1 MQYNRVVSLSN
12 GTCVKID
19 NSLTFRV
26 KSIAF
31 ELEKDKKYEDHITIS
46 NVREVLMD
54 GNCYSDNNRVIIKN
68 PIIKEKQEDLT
79 FTINTKDLEDGDVI
93 AGKISII
100 SNVGTADI
108 PFEYKIVAN
117 NISRA
122 INKLNSITDYYDLMC
137 NDFTFAC
144 SIFTNEMFTK
154 APFMQDE
161 FTMSL
166 YYGLVKGTNINIA
179 IIEFFKAFEIDI
191 SKLFAN
197 VDDEIAKRYI
207 DDTLDNIDLSNISAD
222 SRLNAILTA
231 DGEEY
236 KEQQINNEILNE
248 AIMLV
253 DTIKD
258 KELLT
263 VLASMCVRNNFTDE
277 LSFRIYLK
285 VIEKGSNINGI
296 YDKFLLS
303 MPEDYEYKLPLYIYR
318 YYFDDKNYSFDDK
331 AKLYENIIA
340 AFDETEDVY
349 KMYSNEILEY
359 AISRIYQ
366 NRITES
372 LIKIYNKV
380 LSKSIINE
388 NNCNNILYLLRNHKI
403 VLKNS
408 NIKKIII
415 KYNETEKETK
425 YDVYNG
431 IAYVPIFFGSRL
443 MLYEDVYGNRYY
455 TEDASI
461 KILFERKDLESYIIE
476 NYPQKDIIDM
486 TKIIKLNEQETLT
499 RNYEVDEIRDLE
511 SKIKINPVT
520 KEKFKK
526 KIIDFYFREILS
538 GVGISEEEKLFIM
551 KLLFN
556 NMDIF
561 DKRKVLK
568 IMIECHEYAF
578 VYDKVSF
585 YGMEL
590 VEDSDLILLFSKLI
604 DMNDEN
610 VKSKLLNDI
619 FTFVKKGNRDVKLI
633 NYLINNYES
642 SIDNMIL
649 VMDAANEINLDPSF
663 IAKKLLM
670 ISLESNNIEH
680 LDHIYENYDS
690 NIDENDGLMVAYLNK
705 KATDYVLDGVET
717 SESYFEKLTKYLSK
731 NYDQIDSTPIIFLF
745 AITKYISTFKI
756 LSNNDLRRILVKAM
770 ERLLDTE
777 YIFAYYKDLNRHMRM
792 PYYIMNKEYI
802 EYHADK
808 DFVPR
813 VTISI
818 SGVEEKKTL
827 ELTKV
832 FMNIYVKKITV
843 FKNEVI
849 NYEITN
855 ANDVSNGVLAKG
867 TLTFD
872 ENYEMEYP
880 KSSKMRSTFDFINDA
895 IVCLDR
901 DNIEGL
907 KKVVME
913 MVEKQEMSKGLFNI

>member
-1 MQYNRVVSLSN
+1 
-12 GTCVKID
+12 
-19 NSLTFRV
+19 
-26 KSIAF
+26 
-31 ELEKDKKYEDHITIS
+31 
-46 NVREVLMD
+46 
-54 GNCYSDNNRVIIKN
+54 
-68 PIIKEKQEDLT
+68 
-79 FTINTKDLEDGDVI
+79 
-93 AGKISII
+93 
-100 SNVGTADI
+100 
-108 PFEYKIVAN
+108 
-117 NISRA
+117 
-122 INKLNSITDYYDLMC
+122 
-137 NDFTFAC
+137 
-144 SIFTNEMFTK
+144 
-154 APFMQDE
+154 
-161 FTMSL
+161 
-166 YYGLVKGTNINIA
+166 
-179 IIEFFKAFEIDI
+179 
-191 SKLFAN
+191 
-197 VDDEIAKRYI
+197 
-207 DDTLDNIDLSNISAD
+207 
-222 SRLNAILTA
+222 
-231 DGEEY
+231 
-236 KEQQINNEILNE
+236 
-248 AIMLV
+248 
-253 DTIKD
+253 
-258 KELLT
+258 
-263 VLASMCVRNNFTDE
+263 
-277 LSFRIYLK
+277 
-285 VIEKGSNINGI
+285 
-296 YDKFLLS
+296 
-303 MPEDYEYKLPLYIYR
+303 
-318 YYFDDKNYSFDDK
+318 
-331 AKLYENIIA
+331 
-340 AFDETEDVY
+340 
-349 KMYSNEILEY
+349 
-359 AISRIYQ
+359 
-366 NRITES
+366 
-372 LIKIYNKV
+372 
-380 LSKSIINE
+380 
-388 NNCNNILYLLRNHKI
+388 
-403 VLKNS
+403 
-408 NIKKIII
+408 
-415 KYNETEKETK
+415 
-425 YDVYNG
+425 
-431 IAYVPIFFGSRL
+431 
-443 MLYEDVYGNRYY
+443 
-455 TEDASI
+455 
-461 KILFERKDLESYIIE
+461 
-476 NYPQKDIIDM
+476 M

-511 SKIKINPVT
+511 SKIKINPVI

-590 VEDSDLILLFSKLI
+590 VEDSDLILLYSKLI

-649 VMDAANEINLDPSF
+649 VMDAANEINLDSSF

-680 LDHIYENYDS
+680 LDHIYDNYDS
-690 NIDENDGLMVAYLNK
+690 NIDENDDLMVAYLNK
-705 KATDYVLDGVET
+705 KATDYVLDEVET
-717 SESYFEKLTKYLSK
+717 SDSYFEKLTKYLSK
-731 NYDQIDSTPIIFLF
+731 NYDQMDSTPIIFLF

-855 ANDVSNGVLAKG
+855 ANDLSNGVLAKG